1 MKGWG
6 MSLRA
11 YEQAAQRAESPR
23 DLEYRL
29 FGQVTRSLMEAAEMD
44 HTQIGARMEALDW
57 NRRMWA
63 TLASACQHH
72 DNALPIPLRAQIVSL
87 SLWVGRHTSAVMRR
101 EEDIAPLI
109 DINRIIMQGLA
120 GQAEAA

>member
-1 MKGWG
+1 

-11 YEQAAQRAESPR
+11 YEQAAQRVESPR

-29 FGQVTRSLMEAAEMD
+29 FGVVTRSLMEAALLD

-57 NRRMWA
+57 NRRMWS
-63 TLASACQHH
+63 TLAAACQQPE
-72 DNALPIPLRAQIVSL
+72 NALPVPLRAQIVSL
-87 SLWVGRHTSAVMRR
+87 SLWVGRHTSAVMRGQ
-101 EEDIAPLI
+101 EQFEPLI

-120 GQAEAA
+120 GQAQAA

>member
-1 MKGWG
+1 

-11 YEQAAQRAESPR
+11 YEQAAQRVESPR

-29 FGQVTRSLMEAAEMD
+29 FGVVTRSLMEAALLD

-57 NRRMWA
+57 NRRMWF
-63 TLASACQHH
+63 TLAACCQQPE
-72 DNALPIPLRAQIVSL
+72 NALPVPLRAQIVSL
-87 SLWVGRHTSAVMRR
+87 SLWVGRHTSAVMRGQ
-101 EEDIAPLI
+101 EEFGPLI